1 MLDSVHN
8 ETSKSGNGNT
18 SSEHN
23 DKPKSDD
30 GDVFTPEE
38 IDEILK
44 QLEKGY

>member
-1 MLDSVHN
+1 MLESDHN

-23 DKPKSDD
+23 EKPKSDD
-30 GDVFTPEE
+30 GDILTSEE
-38 IDEILK
+38 LDEILK